1 MTRFR
6 EAIKA
11 VNMTFIRTTKTT
23 EFRYNNNTTIVRK
36 RMELRKGIVR
46 D

>member
-6 EAIKA
+6 AAIKEI
-11 VNMTFIRTTKTT
+11 NTTFIRTTKTI
-23 EFRYNNNTTIVRK
+23 EFSYNNNTTIVRK
-36 RMELRKGIVR
+36 RMELRNIIVR